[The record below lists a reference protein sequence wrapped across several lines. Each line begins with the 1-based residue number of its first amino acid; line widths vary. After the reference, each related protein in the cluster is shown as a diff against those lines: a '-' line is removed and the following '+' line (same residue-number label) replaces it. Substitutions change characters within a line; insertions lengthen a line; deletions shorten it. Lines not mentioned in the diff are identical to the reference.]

1 MITGITRGTTRAHLV
16 RATLE
21 AIAYE
26 VRDVVDVMTRDAGV
40 AVPELSVD
48 GGAAANDLLCEL
60 QATQLQVP
68 VRRPQVAETTAL
80 GAAFLAGLATGTWSS
95 TDELR
100 DTWRLDRRFE
110 PGRRDDADY
119 ERWLDAVGRTRSSR

>member
-1 MITGITRGTTRAHLV
+1 
-16 RATLE
+16 
-21 AIAYE
+21 
-26 VRDVVDVMTRDAGV
+26 MTRDARLTL
-40 AVPELSVD
+40 PELSVD

-80 GAAFLAGLATGTWSS
+80 GAAFLAGLATGVWST

-100 DTWRLDRRFE
+100 GTWRLDRRFE
-110 PGRRDDADY
+110 PGERDDADY
-119 ERWLDAVGRTRSSR
+119 ERWLDAVRRTRR

>member
-1 MITGITRGTTRAHLV
+1 
-16 RATLE
+16 
-21 AIAYE
+21 
-26 VRDVVDVMTRDAGV
+26 MTRDAGI
-40 AVPELSVD
+40 AIPELSVD
-48 GGAAANDLLCEL
+48 GGAAANDLLCHL

-100 DTWRLDRRFE
+100 DTWRLDQRFE
-110 PGRRDDADY
+110 PSERDDADY
-119 ERWLDAVGRTRSSR
+119 DRWQDAVRRTRQR